1 MVRAVVQSKVLQPN
15 PPLRKL
21 QFTGSQHCCWI
32 RHLST
37 STQNQEQFLYDGRRV
52 FVSRYSLSL
61 FCILFKNFDRF
72 FCLILTKGILQHQE
86 AILHLATI
94 TRSAFRMVSFS
105 SSLFQRVTSAKTS
118 FATCVGQEA
127 VCQICVC
134 VTMRNTVCPQKAAQ
148 NTSEVGNLSN
158 RQLQQ
163 PIL

>member
-1 MVRAVVQSKVLQPN
+1 MMVEECL
-15 PPLRKL
+15 PL
-21 QFTGSQHCCWI
+21 
-32 RHLST
+32 
-37 STQNQEQFLYDGRRV
+37 D
-52 FVSRYSLSL
+52 
-61 FCILFKNFDRF
+61 ILFHFSVYFLKILTVF

-134 VTMRNTVCPQKAAQ
+134 VTMRNTICPQKAAQ

-158 RQLQQ
+158 RQLTTAN
-163 PIL
+163 PLKKHTL